1 MANKLQSFSVG
12 GFDSVIYDFYFF
24 QTFLKL
30 ELIEKKK
37 KNYNY
42 YISQPKQKLFR
53 KASDFQAIKS

>member
-12 GFDSVIYDFYFF
+12 GFDIVIYDFYFF

-37 KNYNY
+37 NL
-42 YISQPKQKLFR
+42 SQRKQKLIC

>member
-12 GFDSVIYDFYFF
+12 GFDIVIYDFYFF

-37 KNYNY
+37 K
-42 YISQPKQKLFR
+42 SQPTKT
-53 KASDFQAIKS
+53 KANL

>member
-37 KNYNY
+37 ITTT
-42 YISQPKQKLFR
+42 ISANQN
-53 KASDFQAIKS
+53 KS

>member
-24 QTFLKL
+24 QAFLKL

-37 KNYNY
+37 NL
-42 YISQPKQKLFR
+42 SQRKQKLIR
-53 KASDFQAIKS
+53 KASDFHAIKS